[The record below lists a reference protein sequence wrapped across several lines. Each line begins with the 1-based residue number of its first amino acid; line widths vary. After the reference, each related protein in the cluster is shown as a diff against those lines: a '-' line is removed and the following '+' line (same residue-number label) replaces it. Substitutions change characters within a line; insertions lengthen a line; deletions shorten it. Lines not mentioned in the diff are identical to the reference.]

1 VEISGTPRILYG
13 AVRLAYAAAVKA
25 DAIAD
30 LLVAAIDTFRA
41 NGDEGLATQLETAAP
56 LVGAY
61 VGHVEENQR
70 RNRSCFI
77 ADLASRM
84 LGGSCGGRV
93 GLGRRP
99 RPESAAR
106 RQAGGATGRRSRAC
120 VIRCDAAIHFTLRV
134 VGEGQTL
141 HSWRQCKRRAV
152 VSLVHRRAA
161 LCRQHFQRFTTPA
174 RYSEKKM

>member
-1 VEISGTPRILYG
+1 MVKS
-13 AVRLAYAAAVKA
+13 AAVKA

-41 NGDEGLATQLETAAP
+41 NGDEGLAKQLETAAP

-84 LGGSCGGRV
+84 LGGAVEVALDSEED
-93 GLGRRP
+93 LGP
-99 RPESAAR
+99 K
-106 RQAGGATGRRSRAC
+106 
-120 VIRCDAAIHFTLRV
+120 V
-134 VGEGQTL
+134 
-141 HSWRQCKRRAV
+141 RRAV
-152 VSLVHRRAA
+152 RLAAQLVDEAERA
-161 LCRQHFQRFTTPA
+161 
-174 RYSEKKM
+174 